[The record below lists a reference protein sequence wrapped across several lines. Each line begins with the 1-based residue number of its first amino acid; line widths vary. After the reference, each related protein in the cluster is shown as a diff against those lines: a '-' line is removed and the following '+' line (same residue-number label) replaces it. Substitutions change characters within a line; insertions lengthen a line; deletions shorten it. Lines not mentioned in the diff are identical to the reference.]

1 MYPLSTLAF
10 VSQFLNEF
18 MNSLVSKSESITIP
32 VCSVVKLVNKNFGS
46 SWNLEKRVLL
56 WNLTPKM
63 SAVERAFEEEFSNKA
78 CTLLAFL
85 LKLRRYRCHK
95 SARHGGQVRNFAH
108 MKNARCQS
116 YTLENWLESWW
127 WSAFVRLWHTRNY
140 RISCLSNQ
148 HFFYFFANQ

>member
-1 MYPLSTLAF
+1 MF
-10 VSQFLNEF
+10 
-18 MNSLVSKSESITIP
+18 SLKLTNFDRIIFIQYFGQKLESWHP
-32 VCSVVKLVNKNFGS
+32 VC
-46 SWNLEKRVLL
+46 LEKRVLVKL
-56 WNLTPKM
+56 DSQNVCCWASFWGRIL
-63 SAVERAFEEEFSNKA
+63 SNKA

-85 LKLRRYRCHK
+85 LFQLRR
-95 SARHGGQVRNFAH
+95 ARDAIKVRGGQVRNFAH

>member
-1 MYPLSTLAF
+1 M
-10 VSQFLNEF
+10 
-18 MNSLVSKSESITIP
+18 
-32 VCSVVKLVNKNFGS
+32 C
-46 SWNLEKRVLL
+46 LEKRVLVKL
-56 WNLTPKM
+56 DSQNVCCWASFWGRIL
-63 SAVERAFEEEFSNKA
+63 SNKA

-85 LKLRRYRCHK
+85 LFQLRR
-95 SARHGGQVRNFAH
+95 ARDAIKVRGGQVRNFAH

-148 HFFYFFANQ
+148 HFFYFCKSVKIKNCLFLQFQLFKCWDSKYIPNKIIRIALKNVNSVFWWK